1 MLCGRNGN
9 VVMWSNT
16 ARHNAAY
23 SEPSLRP
30 SAFFSLSSLSLTIAL
45 YLPLTSIKWAHLA
58 VDVMVGIVRDILDHH
73 CTVLSIIN
81 FPGVTTGDRDRVVLE
96 DTAIVFV
103 ALYSTTLELVWE
115 EEEEGGI
122 EVRGKRGRGRDKE
135 RLRREED
142 MRGGDGGE
150 REREIGEEG
159 GGVRYDRGRGRDNR
173 EEGRR
178 GESKDKEEKEVIWG
192 RMERWKWLMR
202 VRKKKSR
209 RYRAAVY
216 ASQ

>member
-1 MLCGRNGN
+1 M
-9 VVMWSNT
+9 
-16 ARHNAAY
+16 
-23 SEPSLRP
+23 
-30 SAFFSLSSLSLTIAL
+30 
-45 YLPLTSIKWAHLA
+45 
-58 VDVMVGIVRDILDHH
+58 
-73 CTVLSIIN
+73 
-81 FPGVTTGDRDRVVLE
+81 
-96 DTAIVFV
+96 
-103 ALYSTTLELVWE
+103 WE

-142 MRGGDGGE
+142 MRGGDGGERE